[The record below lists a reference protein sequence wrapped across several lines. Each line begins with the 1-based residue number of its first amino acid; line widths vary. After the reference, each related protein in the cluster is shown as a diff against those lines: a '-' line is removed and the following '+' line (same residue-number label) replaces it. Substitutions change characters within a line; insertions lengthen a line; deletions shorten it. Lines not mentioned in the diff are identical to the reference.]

1 MPLKSVVTLKSVL
14 LPAFVAGITAGLLA
28 ALLQQLFLVPMILQA
43 EAVELGGAEHVQHG
57 LDRALYTTLFDCLG
71 AFGFALLLAAGFV
84 WRGRIT
90 WQQGLLWGLA
100 GYASFALAPA
110 LGLPPE
116 LPGVEAGPIVL
127 RQIWWIATA
136 LATASGIACIAF
148 ARPCGLRLLG
158 AVLIVLPHWIGA
170 PLAHPPNPASAE
182 LSRNFIVVSLAV
194 SGVMWIVIGAITAAM
209 MKQSAATSLSS

>member
-1 MPLKSVVTLKSVL
+1 
-14 LPAFVAGITAGLLA
+14 
-28 ALLQQLFLVPMILQA
+28 
-43 EAVELGGAEHVQHG
+43 
-57 LDRALYTTLFDCLG
+57 
-71 AFGFALLLAAGFV
+71 LLLAAGFV

-127 RQIWWIATA
+127 RQIWWIGTA

-170 PLAHPPNPASAE
+170 PLAHPSNPASAE
-182 LSRNFIVVSLAV
+182 LSRNFMVISLAV
-194 SGVMWIVIGAITAAM
+194 SGVMWIVIGSITAAM
-209 MKQSAATSLSS
+209 IKQGAATTLSS

>member
-1 MPLKSVVTLKSVL
+1 MSLKSAVTLKSVL

-57 LDRALYTTLFDCLG
+57 LDRALYTMLFDCLG

-110 LGLPPE
+110 LGLPPD

-136 LATASGIACIAF
+136 LATASGIACIAL
-148 ARPCGLRLLG
+148 ARPGLRLLG

-209 MKQSAATSLSS
+209 MKQSAATSLSL